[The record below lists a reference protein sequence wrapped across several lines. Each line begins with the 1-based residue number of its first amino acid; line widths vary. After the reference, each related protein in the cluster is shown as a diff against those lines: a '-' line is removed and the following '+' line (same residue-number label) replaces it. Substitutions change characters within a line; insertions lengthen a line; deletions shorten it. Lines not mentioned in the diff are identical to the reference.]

1 MGSYHDLPPDSLT
14 PDDVA
19 QHWPSYRHF
28 APARALSFEE
38 TCWLIQQ
45 LQLLRFQLDRQ
56 KEALRQAQARQR
68 DGETG
73 LPD

>member
-1 MGSYHDLPPDSLT
+1 MGSYHNLPPDSLI
-14 PDDVA
+14 PADA
-19 QHWPSYRHF
+19 SQHWPSYRHF
-28 APARALSFEE
+28 APAQALSFEE

-45 LQLLRFQLDRQ
+45 LQLLRFQLDQQ

-68 DGETG
+68 DEETG